1 MSCNKLL
8 WKIIRIYIYIT
19 ESPCSIPETIIVLQ
33 INYTFT
39 SYKII
44 CVSKNCFYMEDKQN
58 NKQNRRE
65 WVWCYGA
72 GTASQSWEQFLAW
85 TFSGHFATL
94 KWRESPCGLCVVFN
108 HNKAQKK
115 TWNTILW
122 PVRLSMTT
130 LCCISNEEKYIRS
143 AC

>member
-1 MSCNKLL
+1 MENNP
-8 WKIIRIYIYIT
+8 IYIYIT

-65 WVWCYGA
+65 WV
-72 GTASQSWEQFLAW
+72 
-85 TFSGHFATL
+85 
-94 KWRESPCGLCVVFN
+94 
-108 HNKAQKK
+108 
-115 TWNTILW
+115 
-122 PVRLSMTT
+122 
-130 LCCISNEEKYIRS
+130 
-143 AC
+143 